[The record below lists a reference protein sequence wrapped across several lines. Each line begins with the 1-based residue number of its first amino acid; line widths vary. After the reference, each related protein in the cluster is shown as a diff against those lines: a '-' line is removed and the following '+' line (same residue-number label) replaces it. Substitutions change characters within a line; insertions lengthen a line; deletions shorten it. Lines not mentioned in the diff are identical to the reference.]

1 MFKDKSVPD
10 GGAYTIDFSPVN
22 QTSPMTLVK
31 MLLGQ
36 SVLGTNT
43 STVCNYYL
51 ETDFRYFS
59 LSIFHQ
65 RWKGEV
71 RTRYIPGLNPNHN
84 ISIFSLIRKNV
95 P

>member
-51 ETDFRYFS
+51 ETDFYIFFVIKFSSTMERRSSYKIYSRLES
-59 LSIFHQ
+59 LS
-65 RWKGEV
+65 
-71 RTRYIPGLNPNHN
+71 
-84 ISIFSLIRKNV
+84 
-95 P
+95 